1 LGKEKLV
8 MKSYYVAPFCTQTFQ
23 QKGEE
28 KVEMLQ
34 CKIGTNK
41 NEHNLQQKK
50 TYN

>member
-1 LGKEKLV
+1 MLPHV
-8 MKSYYVAPFCTQTFQ
+8 CTQTFQ

-34 CKIGTNK
+34 CIIGTNK